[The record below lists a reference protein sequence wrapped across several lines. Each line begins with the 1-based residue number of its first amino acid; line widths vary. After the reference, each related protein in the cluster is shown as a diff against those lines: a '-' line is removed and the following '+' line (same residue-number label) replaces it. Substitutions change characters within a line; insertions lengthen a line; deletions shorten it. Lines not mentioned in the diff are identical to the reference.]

1 MTFDPIAR
9 SVSRS
14 RGPSRSFRAVE
25 HSCGGLDAPLSG
37 PTVAI
42 APVYFQRLAHCP
54 SLLTSFFALCFDTL
68 AHSSLRNSPE
78 VIIMHHALWVFSLP
92 AVPNREEFLGRP
104 PALRRSAHRLTHPA
118 AAL

>member
-25 HSCGGLDAPLSG
+25 HSCGGLNAPLSS

-68 AHSSLRNSPE
+68 AHSSVRNSHE
-78 VIIMHHALWVFSLP
+78 MIIMHHALCFFSHP
-92 AVPNREEFLGRP
+92 AVPNREESLGCP
-104 PALRRSAHRLTHPA
+104 SALCPSVVRLT
-118 AAL
+118 